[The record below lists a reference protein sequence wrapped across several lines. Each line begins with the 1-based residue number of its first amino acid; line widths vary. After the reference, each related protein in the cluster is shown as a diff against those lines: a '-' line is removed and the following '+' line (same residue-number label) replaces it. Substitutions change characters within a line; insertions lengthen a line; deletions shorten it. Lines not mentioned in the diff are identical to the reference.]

1 MKTMKNKM
9 IARATLAGVMLAGLI
24 AAPGF
29 VLASNGPAPQ
39 TVNEKVRHELA
50 MLPYLNVFDDLSFRV
65 ENGTVTLFGQVT
77 RPVLKSDAANV
88 VKHIEGVARVDNQI
102 EVLPLSSFDNQ
113 IRLRAYRAIFGYTPL
128 QRYGMGAIP
137 SIHIVVKN
145 GNVTLKGFVSTQMDK
160 QLAYVRANGVPG
172 VFSVDNQIQI
182 DR

>member
-1 MKTMKNKM
+1 MKTLKKM
-9 IARATLAGVMLAGLI
+9 TAYAALAMMVATPGLMM
-24 AAPGF
+24 
-29 VLASNGPAPQ
+29 ASNKGVPQ
-39 TVNEKVRHELA
+39 PLEERVRHELA

-77 RPVLKSDAANV
+77 RPVLKSDAAGV
-88 VKHIEGVARVDNQI
+88 VKHLEGVTRVDNQV
-102 EVLPLSSFDNQ
+102 EVLPLSPMDNQ
-113 IRLRAYRAIFGYTPL
+113 IRMREYRAIFGYAPL
-128 QRYGMGAIP
+128 QRYGMGVIP

-145 GNVTLKGFVSTQMDK
+145 GNVTLKGFVSNPMDK

>member
-1 MKTMKNKM
+1 MKNKM
-9 IARATLAGVMLAGLI
+9 IALATLLGLI

-29 VLASNGPAPQ
+29 VLASNGPVPQ
-39 TVNEKVRHELA
+39 PLNEKVRHELA
-50 MLPYLNVFDDLSFRV
+50 MLPYLNVFDDLSFRL

-102 EVLPLSSFDNQ
+102 EVLPLSPFDNQ
-113 IRLRAYRAIFGYTPL
+113 IRMREYRAIFGYSPL
-128 QRYGMGAIP
+128 QRYGMGVIP
-137 SIHIVVKN
+137 SIRIVVKN

-172 VFSVDNQIQI
+172 VFSVDNQLEVA
-182 DR
+182 R